1 MLLSALLATAP
12 KGPLDTWSPTF
23 FSGWAL
29 FLPLIAVLL
38 IVTFTIDARR
48 ASALIS
54 VFFALVAFAFA
65 VVLLAIETRHPEYH
79 EHIFTFL
86 QFFTG
91 QSGVASEFR
100 LEWGFLA
107 DPLAAAMLV
116 MVTGVSLFVQV
127 YALSYMRREDGVVR
141 FYLSASF
148 LTFAMSGVV
157 LSITYAELFFFWAL
171 TSVATFA
178 LIGHWW
184 QREAAARAA
193 RRALL
198 VTQVGDIGLLAG
210 IIYIFFRF
218 HELNFQTLASQY
230 GGGKVSANGLVI
242 MSLLVFFGVAG
253 KAAQFPLHTWAP
265 DSAEAPAPAAAL
277 IHGAAM
283 AAAGVYLLARTY
295 PLFHASPRALMVVG
309 VVGGIT
315 AVAAAL
321 WALAEDNLK
330 RLIAYATMSE
340 LGLATLALG
349 AGAFSAGVFQIFTH
363 GWSKALLFLG
373 AGIIVRELRTESM
386 AEMGGLWRRMPTTG
400 VLMLFGAAA
409 AAGIPPLSGFV
420 SKDAIVTR
428 LIEQRNTSVT
438 GVVLVV
444 IFLSGLYLFR
454 MFFSVFSG
462 PIARR
467 RRFEPERIRDAGG
480 RMVTGMVLLAAFA
493 VTIGLPDLA
502 RIGPEFV
509 RFVTFPGQKLAHA
522 ASINGS
528 LLTGLAA
535 VLGLAAG
542 FVLYGLRVVPAGG
555 VKARLPWVQRTF
567 SRGFFIGDAYR
578 WGTEN
583 GLVRLGAVLGWVDRV
598 VVDGAVDRLGAGVAA
613 VNGPGRWAPSLRIPQ
628 FALGIFAGLV
638 LLALLTAALG
648 GHLKV

>member
-1 MLLSALLATAP
+1 MLLSALLAAAP

-23 FSGWAL
+23 FSGWTL
-29 FLPLIAVLL
+29 FLPLIALLL
-38 IVTFTIDARR
+38 IVTFTIDSRR
-48 ASALIS
+48 ASAWIS

-65 VVLLAIETRHPEYH
+65 VVLLAIELRHPAYKDH
-79 EHIFTFL
+79 TLTFI

-91 QSGVASEFR
+91 QSGVASEFT
-100 LEWGFLA
+100 LQWGFLA
-107 DPLAAAMLV
+107 DPLAAAMLF

-127 YALSYMRREDGVVR
+127 YALGYLRREDGVVR

-148 LTFAMSGVV
+148 LTFALSGVV
-157 LSITYAELFFFWAL
+157 LSTSYGELFFFWAL

-178 LIGHWW
+178 LVGHWW
-184 QREAAARAA
+184 QRDAASRAA
-193 RRALL
+193 RKVLL

-218 HELNFQTLASQY
+218 HELSFQTLASRY
-230 GGGKVSANGLVI
+230 TGGKVSSNGLLI
-242 MSLLVFFGVAG
+242 MSLLVFSGVVG
-253 KAAQFPLHTWAP
+253 KAAQLPLHTWAP

-295 PLFHASPRALMVVG
+295 PLFHASPRALVVVG
-309 VVGGIT
+309 VVGGVT

-330 RLIAYATMSE
+330 RLVAYATMSE
-340 LGLATLALG
+340 LGLAVLAFG
-349 AGAFSAGVFQIFTH
+349 AGAFSASVFQAFTH

-373 AGIIVRELRTESM
+373 AGIIVRELRTESI

-400 VLMLFGAAA
+400 VLMLIGAAA

-428 LIEQRNTSVT
+428 LVDQRNAPVT
-438 GVVLVV
+438 AVVLVV
-444 IFLSGLYLFR
+444 VFLSGLYMFR

-462 PIARR
+462 PTARR

-480 RMVTGMVLLAAFA
+480 RIRTGMVVLAAFA
-493 VTIGLPDLA
+493 ALVGLPDLA

-522 ASINGS
+522 ASLNGS
-528 LLTGLAA
+528 LLTGGAA
-535 VLGLAAG
+535 IAGLAVA
-542 FVLYGLRVVPAGG
+542 FLLYGLRVLPA
-555 VKARLPWVQRTF
+555 ARISALMPWVPRAF
-567 SRGFFIGDAYR
+567 SRGFYVGDLYR

-583 GLVRLGAVLGWVDRV
+583 ALLRAGSVAGWVDRV
-598 VVDGAVDRLGAGVAA
+598 VIDGAVDRLGAGVAG
-613 VNGPGRWAPSLRIPQ
+613 VNGPVRWAPSLHIPQ

-638 LLALLTAALG
+638 LLAVLTAALG
-648 GHLKV
+648 GHLKL